1 MKKQIATFGLLLTCV
16 SCSIHLKAQTTSP
29 IHVGLKAG
37 GTFSKV
43 SISDNFQGKY
53 NFGYQAG
60 AMVRLD
66 LGSAYLQ
73 GETLFNKR
81 KSTLSKDNANAD
93 LSWNSID
100 LPVTIGY
107 KIVKTEDVNVRAFAG
122 GVYSYSFGKEISGK
136 EDIEKAFKYVS
147 RMPNKKGFIT
157 IHFIDE
163 NQKVKL
169 LVENS
174 FADFVKP
181 SKNVSGIGLQNVK
194 KRLNL
199 IYPSTHQLQIST
211 EKQVFKVVL
220 TINLLQNEDN

>member
-16 SCSIHLKAQTTSP
+16 SCSIHLKAQISSP

-43 SISDNFQGKY
+43 STSDNFQGKY

-136 EDIEKAFKYVS
+136 EDIEKAFSNFDKS
-147 RMPNKKGFIT
+147 NIGLT
-157 IHFIDE
+157 IGLGVDVHRFSVDFRYE
-163 NQKVKL
+163 NGLTNISKDFKSKPK
-169 LVENS
+169 S
-174 FADFVKP
+174 F
-181 SKNVSGIGLQNVK
+181 SLGIGYFL
-194 KRLNL
+194 
-199 IYPSTHQLQIST
+199 
-211 EKQVFKVVL
+211 F
-220 TINLLQNEDN
+220 